1 MRTAGDKRKASYG
14 WLYKSK
20 KEIILL
26 VLVLM
31 IIGVLRAAGLSEYLT
46 FENIKQNSAFLKAY
60 VEGHYLLAV
69 GIYIGLFISTAFLVP
84 GALVLTLAGGFLFG
98 VVLGTV
104 YTGIGATAG
113 ASLSFWAA
121 RYIAGKKIQSH
132 YKSQLIKFNREIE
145 RNGYIYLIILRVV
158 PVLPFFLVNMLAGLT
173 GITYRTFLWTTFLGM
188 LPGAAVYSF
197 AGKQLGTIQSVN
209 DLLSAR
215 FIAALLL
222 VVLFTLLPILYKRV
236 RKGR

>member
-113 ASLSFWAA
+113 ASLSFWAT

>member
-20 KEIILL
+20 REIILL

-60 VEGHYLLAV
+60 VEEHYLLAV

-113 ASLSFWAA
+113 ASLSFLAA

-132 YKSQLIKFNREIE
+132 YKSQLIKFNKEIE

-158 PVLPFFLVNMLAGLT
+158 PVIPFFLVNMLAGLT
-173 GITYRTFLWTTFLGM
+173 GITYRTFLWTTFFGM

-197 AGKQLGTIQSVN
+197 VGKQLGTIQSVN

-215 FIAALLL
+215 IIAALLL